1 MYSKV
6 MKRIFLITALL
17 ALSLGQA
24 HAQRC
29 LTGMRGIGLRGGMVN
44 SNGYY
49 FGADFSSYMK
59 GGNKRALGVTYL
71 RTSPVYRTQK
81 LPVTQITAEGG
92 YSLNFLS
99 DKGKTLF
106 FYLGASA
113 VAGYE
118 TVNGGKKR
126 LFDGAVLQNKDAFIY
141 GCAATL
147 DMEVY
152 LSDAFCLTA
161 SVRERFMW
169 GGSTGRFRTEYGIGI
184 KFILD

>member
-1 MYSKV
+1 

-24 HAQRC
+24 YAQRC
-29 LTGMRGIGLRGGMVN
+29 LPGIRGIGLRGGMVN
-44 SNGYY
+44 SNGYS
-49 FGADFSSYMK
+49 FGMGLSSYAK
-59 GGNKRALGVTYL
+59 SGNQWVYGAEYL
-71 RTSPVYRTQK
+71 QTSPVYRTQK

-92 YSLNFLS
+92 YYLNFLS
-99 DKGKTLF
+99 DKSKTLF
-106 FYLGASA
+106 FYLGTSA
-113 VAGYE
+113 LAGYE

-161 SVRERFMW
+161 SVKERFMW